1 MGYELDWGLPFRQPY
16 LGWLIDGLLL
26 TALLTVLSSIGS
38 MVLGILAAI
47 GRLAKHRWIRA
58 ISTLYIELFR
68 NIPTLFWMFF
78 FFFVTPT
85 LLRDQFGISL
95 GSYPGQLA
103 AAVSALTLSNSAHIA
118 EIVRSGIHSLPHTQ
132 QKAGLSLG
140 LHPWRIWFTILIPQ
154 ALHISLPAL
163 GPRMIHNFHN
173 TSLAMAISVQEVT
186 WQTQQIESI
195 TFRGF
200 EAVTV
205 VTLIFIVTS
214 LLLTVG
220 FRYIEGRGAHKRATL
235 LGG

>member
-16 LGWLIDGLLL
+16 IGWLIDGLLL
-26 TALLTVLSSIGS
+26 TALLTVLSSVGS
-38 MVLGILAAI
+38 MVLGVLSAI
-47 GRLAKHRWIRA
+47 GRLAKQRWIRA
-58 ISTLYIELFR
+58 IATLYIELFR
-68 NIPTLFWMFF
+68 NIPTLFWIFF

-85 LLRDQFGISL
+85 LLRDQFGISF
-95 GSYPGQLA
+95 GAYSGQLA

-118 EIVRSGIHSLPHTQ
+118 EIVRSGIHSIPNTQ

-154 ALHISLPAL
+154 AFHISLPAL

-200 EAVTV
+200 EVVTV
-205 VTLIFIVTS
+205 VTLIFIVIS
-214 LLLTVG
+214 LLLSLG
-220 FRYIEGRGAHKRATL
+220 FRYLEVRNMRKKAAL
-235 LGG
+235 L